1 MKKGDFVKVGYVG
14 RLETGEIFD
23 LTDAEVA
30 KKEGI
35 YSPRIAY
42 GNLSVIVGANFMIK
56 GLDKALLNLNVGEK
70 KEVEVSP
77 EEGFGERDAKLVRTV
92 PRKAF
97 RDQNVEPRQG
107 LIVDFGGTKGRIQSA
122 SGGRI
127 MVDFNNP
134 LAGKTLKYA
143 LEVKEKIEK
152 PEDQIKSLFEF
163 FGVRDVEPKIDVG
176 KLSVNIKL
184 PGQLKERISSL
195 IIEYV
200 KGIEKVEFVESYE
213 KGKPSHDHSH
223 EGHDHSHDGH
233 DHSHDHE

>member
-97 RDQNVEPRQG
+97 RDQKVEPRQG
-107 LIVDFGGTKGRIQSA
+107 LIVDFGGTKGRIQSS
-122 SGGRI
+122 SGGRV

-134 LAGKTLKYA
+134 LAGHVLKYT

-152 PEDQIKSLFEF
+152 PEDQAKAVFEF
-163 FGVRDVEPKIDVG
+163 FGVRDIEPKIEGG
-176 KLSVNIKL
+176 KLSVNARLPAQIKD
-184 PGQLKERISSL
+184 KISSL
-195 IIEYV
+195 IIEHI
-200 KGIEKVEFVESYE
+200 KGIENVDFIESY
-213 KGKPSHDHSH
+213 GKKDSH
-223 EGHDHSHDGH
+223 EGHDHSAHE
-233 DHSHDHE
+233 HSH